1 MDNAILYQKV
11 TLTFFAYAAR
21 QNIQSSDL
29 IEAASSLNISDE
41 EI

>member
-1 MDNAILYQKV
+1 MHNKKV
-11 TLTFFAYAAR
+11 RTTFAR

-29 IEAASSLNISDE
+29 IEAASDLNISDE